1 MKPRQTARVFEYDR
15 LRIDEQGLT
24 PAHFDTLAKYSD
36 RTDGKF
42 FRPGHR
48 CIHFGGHVGV
58 VQVGNLT
65 IEILPK
71 ADRHGSPDKDIWRN
85 ALLEMLRTCRLLN
98 LDSLTNAHLRL
109 RSASMVDLYFLAF
122 LREVRDVV
130 HGGMVKG
137 YRQQHGNLSALKG
150 SIDFPRH
157 LSQNLVRRD
166 RFYTRHTVY
175 DRDKLHNQLLKKAL
189 CILDSTARNPHIA
202 SEAAD
207 LGLHFEEV
215 SDLRVTPDTFRRLT
229 YSRNTERY
237 RTALQLARLIILN
250 YSPDLRGGHEHVLAI
265 LFDMPMLYEEYVY
278 RLLKKAAKDSVTRVS
293 RQESAVF
300 WEGPGMRKSIRP
312 DIVID
317 HEGHRFVLD
326 TKWKVPS
333 DGRPSDADL
342 KQMYAY
348 NLQFGSKHSFLIYPR
363 VGTRTKTSGTFHPMH
378 QDFGEHAHSCH
389 LQYMRLFD
397 SSGKELDKNAGE
409 EVLHL
414 LNAHQPLSLKAPDNG
429 II

>member
-15 LRIDEQGLT
+15 LRVGEQGLT
-24 PAHFDTLAKYSD
+24 LAHFETLAKYSEG
-36 RTDGKF
+36 TDGKF

-58 VQVGNLT
+58 VQVENLT

-71 ADRHGSPDKDIWRN
+71 ADRHGSPDKGIWRD
-85 ALLEMLRTCRLLN
+85 ALLEMLRTCRLLK
-98 LDSLTNAHLRL
+98 LDSLTDAHLRL

-122 LREVRDVV
+122 LREVQDVV
-130 HGGMVKG
+130 HGGLVKG
-137 YRQQHGNLSALKG
+137 YRQQDGNLSVLKG

-157 LSQNLVRRD
+157 LTQNLIRRD

-189 CILDSTARNPHIA
+189 TILESTARNPHIA
-202 SEAAD
+202 YEAAD
-207 LGLHFEEV
+207 LGLHFEDV

-250 YSPDLRGGHEHVLAI
+250 YSPDLRGGREHVLAI

-278 RLLKKAAKDSVTRVS
+278 RLLKKAAQGSVTRVS

-300 WEGPGMRKSIRP
+300 WEGSGMRKNIRP

-317 HEGHRFVLD
+317 HQSQRFVLD
-326 TKWKVPS
+326 TKWKIPS

-348 NLQFGSKHSFLIYPR
+348 NLQFGSKHSFLIYPKT
-363 VGTRTKTSGTFHPMH
+363 GPQTKTHGTFRPMH
-378 QDFGEHAHSCH
+378 QNFGAHSHGCH
-389 LQYMRLFD
+389 LQYMRLFE
-397 SSGKELDKNAGE
+397 SSGKKLDKNAGA
-409 EVLHL
+409 EVLRL
-414 LNAHQPLSLKAPDNG
+414 LNEQ
-429 II
+429 